1 MEIITTDEKMAKFIS
16 VIITGM
22 IAEFTGESITGDDLL
37 SIKDSLIID
46 INSSYSK
53 TDTIFKELLTSSIN
67 NN

>member
-22 IAEFTGESITGDDLL
+22 IAELTGESITGDDLL